1 VVHSVHAQA
10 PLVGHAPARRDA
22 GQRASTRTR
31 ASSASSATGRRGRDA
46 RCDGSPG
53 TPGHDPGSRPRLH
66 ESARQEPENAMLQ
79 LMSHLATAVLFSNAL
94 VILVLL
100 AAWLRSV
107 GVHERGVRAAR

>member
-1 VVHSVHAQA
+1 
-10 PLVGHAPARRDA
+10 
-22 GQRASTRTR
+22 
-31 ASSASSATGRRGRDA
+31 
-46 RCDGSPG
+46 
-53 TPGHDPGSRPRLH
+53 
-66 ESARQEPENAMLQ
+66 MLQ